1 MRRCC
6 GLLGERGVSIFCWV
20 GGEARVSIAGEGSVE
35 GFSIEA
41 GSVCEL
47 SHAAMCLDDVAEA
60 AASSRRAAEGVR
72 MSPTSANA
80 GCEQAARPVVFV
92 VFSGNFGP
100 GWPI

>member
-1 MRRCC
+1 
-6 GLLGERGVSIFCWV
+6 
-20 GGEARVSIAGEGSVE
+20 
-35 GFSIEA
+35 
-41 GSVCEL
+41 
-47 SHAAMCLDDVAEA
+47 MCLDDVAEA

-100 GWPI
+100 GRPIKGYANEVCRTAVQACANGTIDKRGK